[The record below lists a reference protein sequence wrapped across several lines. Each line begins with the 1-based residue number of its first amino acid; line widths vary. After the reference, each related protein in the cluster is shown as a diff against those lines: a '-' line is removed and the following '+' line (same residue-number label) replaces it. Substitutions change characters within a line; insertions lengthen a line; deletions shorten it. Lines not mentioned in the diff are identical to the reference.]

1 MGGRFS
7 IGASVLVG
15 IALVA
20 GAYFLR
26 GNATADTN
34 LEDPRAFV
42 AALPLREYQETKDT
56 DGDGLRDWL
65 EELIGTNAKV
75 NDALKEATTTA
86 TGTPFVA
93 DTETEKFAISFFE
106 EVLST
111 HGGKDL
117 TEEEKAAILQ
127 KSMREYRSLNTEVSY
142 KRSDIIITE
151 EQDAESVR
159 SYGNA
164 AGAVIVTY
172 GSNPKNI
179 ESELVILGRA
189 LKEDDASLLSNLTVV
204 REGYANII
212 RELLKVDVPE
222 PLIDEHLLLL
232 NSLQAVAN
240 DIAGFEKAFNDPL
253 VAYLRTQRY
262 ESDVLGLVKALED
275 IRAQLEKNNIVY
287 ANDEAG
293 NFFFSLRP

>member
-1 MGGRFS
+1 MGRFS
-7 IGASVLVG
+7 IGASVFVG

-26 GNATADTN
+26 GNVTADTN

-86 TGTPFVA
+86 TSTPFVA

-127 KSMREYRSLNTEVSY
+127 KSMREYRSLNSNTLY
-142 KRSDIIITE
+142 LRKDIVIGE
-151 EQDAESVR
+151 ETGNDAVR
-159 SYGNA
+159 AYGNA
-164 AGAVIVTY
+164 TGEAILAHNAKPEGT
-172 GSNPKNI
+172 
-179 ESELVILGRA
+179 ETELVILGRA
-189 LKEDDASLLSNLTVV
+189 LREDDVSLLSDLSIV
-204 REGYANII
+204 RKNYEGMVTA
-212 RELLKVDVPE
+212 LLPLRVPKDAVE
-222 PLIDEHLLLL
+222 EHLALL
-232 NSLQAVAN
+232 NTLQAVR
-240 DIAGFEKAFNDPL
+240 DDVAGFEKAFEDPL
-253 VAYLRTQRY
+253 VAFLRIQRY
-262 ESDVLGLVKALED
+262 ENDVAAMVEALE
-275 IRAQLEKNNIVY
+275 RTRKLLEGANIIY
-287 ANDEAG
+287 GNEESG